1 MKLSIS
7 ILFAL
12 SQALLIAGSPASSAA
27 AGSNPL
33 DKRDGTCSF
42 LTERVGYN
50 EVNMRCWRACDD
62 GVATWCWSY
71 DKSDLANERYAQANP
86 QAFGSAGGCEK
97 FTECFPD
104 DKQANTEMLKC
115 GC

>member
-1 MKLSIS
+1 MKFSIS

-12 SQALLIAGSPASSAA
+12 SQALLVTSSPASSAA
-27 AGSNPL
+27 ADSNSL
-33 DKRDGTCSF
+33 NKREGTCSF
-42 LTERVGYN
+42 LTERAGYN
-50 EVNMRCWRACDD
+50 EANSRCWRSCDD

-71 DKSDLANERYAQANP
+71 DKSEITNERYAQANR
-86 QAFGSAGGCEK
+86 QAGYYGGCER

-104 DKQANTEMLKC
+104 DKQADNDMLKC

>member
-12 SQALLIAGSPASSAA
+12 SQALLVASSPASSAA
-27 AGSNPL
+27 SDSNSL
-33 DKRDGTCSF
+33 NKRDGTCPF
-42 LTERVGYN
+42 LTERVGYY
-50 EVNMRCWRACDD
+50 EVYNRCWRACDD

-71 DKSDLANERYAQANP
+71 DKLDLANERFAQANH
-86 QAFGSAGGCEK
+86 QAGHYGGCEK

-104 DKQANTEMLKC
+104 DKQADNGMLKC